1 MSSPMRGVFVANRH
15 LDAMDHLPSA
25 IGRLTRERYD
35 SCPRGSGK
43 VPSDPGLLDVS
54 GPAQQLRGGLILIRT
69 FAPRIADRLS

>member
-1 MSSPMRGVFVANRH
+1 MLGAFVASRH

-43 VPSDPGLLDVS
+43 VPSELSLLNVS
-54 GPAQQLRGGLILIRT
+54 GPAQQLRGGRILIRT
-69 FAPRIADRLS
+69 LAPPIV